1 MNINISYLR
10 LRNQHL
16 LTPTLKDP
24 VDVLKSLV
32 AIQAQD
38 YYGAKWA
45 LSQRTVACTDTLVE
59 DAFTAGRILRLH
71 VMRPTWHF
79 VTPDDIRWL
88 VRLTAPRVNTVS
100 SHYYKK
106 AELDTAIQHQQSA
119 DQSVGRGRQLN
130 AGELQTI
137 KRAELSQVI

>member
-1 MNINISYLR
+1 MTTALCNLEPVMPINIPSLR

-45 LSQRTVACTDTLVE
+45 LSQRTVACTDTLVKMRSQP
-59 DAFTAGRILRLH
+59 DAFSGYT
-71 VMRPTWHF
+71 
-79 VTPDDIRWL
+79 
-88 VRLTAPRVNTVS
+88 
-100 SHYYKK
+100 
-106 AELDTAIQHQQSA
+106 
-119 DQSVGRGRQLN
+119 
-130 AGELQTI
+130 
-137 KRAELSQVI
+137 